1 MASFV
6 LFLIAPT
13 HFWGNLEEGGT
24 CCPHHPGK
32 KPGSYFKKELSPD
45 LQTSIRAGLWP
56 GSTYHLSK
64 LLGFLSLRLNL
75 IGYVLGT

>member
-6 LFLIAPT
+6 LLIAPA
-13 HFWGNLEEGGT
+13 HFWGNLGEGGT
-24 CCPHHPGK
+24 CPHHPGK
-32 KPGSYFKKELSPD
+32 VKPGSYFKKELSPD

-64 LLGFLSLRLNL
+64 LLGFLFLRLNL